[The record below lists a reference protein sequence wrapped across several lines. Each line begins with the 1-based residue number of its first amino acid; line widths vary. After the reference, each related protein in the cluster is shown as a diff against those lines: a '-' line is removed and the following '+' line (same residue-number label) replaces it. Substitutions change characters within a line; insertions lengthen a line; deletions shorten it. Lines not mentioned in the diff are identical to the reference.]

1 MAGNFISF
9 LIGVIVMVL
18 VDGCTTVPEHPL
30 TGRPGDVAKMKEIM
44 ARKDTLVH
52 VSPETDSGKPVLI
65 LLHGATEDPTEMM
78 DIVQEWQGRYD
89 VYLFA
94 YNFHHRLSTVA
105 KDFVKEFRQL
115 RNRPQ
120 HFETWNAELGM
131 PVESKVEGVGGVAV
145 TVVTFS
151 YSSVVFREAVIL
163 ADDRPLFAQTSLIQ
177 LVPLAGGSSYARS
190 LRNPVTAWVV
200 SRFSPQTQAVIP
212 YGGFAER
219 LWSGAGNRI
228 FYESITPARMHSIL
242 VEGDPHSLA
251 KMANAK
257 VHADYLNGI
266 GANVVVIPKCADICH
281 DYFPT
286 EPAALAYL
294 QQCLG
299 PPVDEGTKLLAA
311 AGIKN

>member
-1 MAGNFISF
+1 MAWKFFSISMAAMI
-9 LIGVIVMVL
+9 LAL
-18 VDGCTTVPEHPL
+18 VSGCTTVPEHPL
-30 TGRPGDVAKMKEIM
+30 AGGPGDAAAMKEIM
-44 ARKDTLVH
+44 TLKDTLVQ
-52 VSPETDSGKPVLI
+52 VSPATDGGRPVLI

-78 DIVQEWQGRYD
+78 DIAQAWRGKYD

-94 YNFHHRLSTVA
+94 YNFHHRVQTVA
-105 KDFVKEFRQL
+105 KDFDR
-115 RNRPQ
+115 
-120 HFETWNAELGM
+120 ELKQKNGF
-131 PVESKVEGVGGVAV
+131 GGRDT
-145 TVVTFS
+145 TVVAYS
-151 YSSVVFREAVIL
+151 YSAIVFREAVIL
-163 ADDRPLFAQTSLIQ
+163 ADDRTLFANTSLIQ
-177 LVPLAGGSSYARS
+177 LVPIAGGSFYAHS

-228 FYESITPARMHSIL
+228 FYESIHPARVHSIL

-251 KMANAK
+251 GMADAK

-266 GANVVVIPKCADICH
+266 GTNVVVIPKCADICH

-294 QQCLG
+294 RQWLG
-299 PPVDEGTKLLAA
+299 PPVEGAAFLATD
-311 AGIKN
+311 GRR